1 MNFIITYVGVSK
13 DCAVVSLPVKIF
25 YVFYV
30 FVSDTYFF
38 YFSNIHGYGKFLKF
52 IFVLNQFWISS
63 IFKGKCNRYHM

>member
-30 FVSDTYFF
+30 FGSDTFF
-38 YFSNIHGYGKFLKF
+38 LFFKYS
-52 IFVLNQFWISS
+52 WIW
-63 IFKGKCNRYHM
+63 